1 MFTYHNSDKTPKK
14 TMLISLMIYSFWLLF
29 SKNFDVNVYLKCH
42 LSRKYI
48 KLKHKDLL
56 NIQNDKRENIKII
69 INLSYWLYTD
79 IFQTGNAKLKGKWDV
94 YYSCSLLFHTKSSN
108 QLFSI
113 LLISNCALLFDVYC
127 ILPKTETETNLS
139 TKISY

>member
-29 SKNFDVNVYLKCH
+29 SKYFDVNVYLKCH

-56 NIQNDKRENIKII
+56 NTQNDKRENIKII
-69 INLSYWLYTD
+69 INLSHWLYTD

-94 YYSCSLLFHTKSSN
+94 YYSCIVITIVPYKKFKSTFFNSFNFKLRFTFLCLLHSSKN
-108 QLFSI
+108 R
-113 LLISNCALLFDVYC
+113 NW
-127 ILPKTETETNLS
+127 N
-139 TKISY
+139 